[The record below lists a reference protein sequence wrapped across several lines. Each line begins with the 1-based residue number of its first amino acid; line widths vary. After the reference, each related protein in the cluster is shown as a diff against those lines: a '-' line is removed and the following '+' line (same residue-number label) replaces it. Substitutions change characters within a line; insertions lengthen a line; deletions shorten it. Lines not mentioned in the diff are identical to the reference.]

1 MGCDQVSAWALSC
14 ALSAL
19 PVTATTKTKPQAV
32 KPKDLPWDQR
42 EHPLFPHPHS
52 LWAPTL
58 FSALPSGA
66 WVSKSLR
73 IRRPQPCCRPGDP
86 QGCPCCLAPQTVLP
100 HPGAA
105 PCDFSTTQHLPS
117 DWCGV
122 SMVTSCVLP
131 PCALWRSR
139 HRTPPTY
146 NWCYQLGQT
155 QLKHTPSCDPQ
166 RPTKEP
172 QITQG
177 LFIYSAAVTDQ
188 ARLTT
193 LSSDLPSS
201 RHPIR
206 LKQTY

>member
-1 MGCDQVSAWALSC
+1 MGSVLCSLCAPSHSHHQDQASSC
-14 ALSAL
+14 QAKGSPVGPAGAPPL
-19 PVTATTKTKPQAV
+19 PPPPQPV
-32 KPKDLPWDQR
+32 G
-42 EHPLFPHPHS
+42 PHS
-52 LWAPTL
+52 VLSSSMA
-58 FSALPSGA
+58 PSGA

-122 SMVTSCVLP
+122 STVTSCVLP
-131 PCALWRSR
+131 PCALWQSR